1 MSKILDKIVIVDI
14 ESTCWNERDFYKT
27 KISEIIE
34 IGICTFDI
42 KTGEISEPESIIIK
56 PQYSS
61 VSKFCTELTTL
72 TQEIVDKGIKYE
84 DAIEYIKPKY
94 NIKNRIW
101 GSYGDYDRKMFFEM
115 SKLYKI
121 PYPFSQTHINIKSL
135 FAIVYK
141 LRKEIGTGKAIQF
154 LNMSFEGTEH
164 RAVDDVRNI
173 SKILKETLKYE

>member
-1 MSKILDKIVIVDI
+1 MSKILDKIVIVDV
-14 ESTCWNERDFYKT
+14 ESTCWKEKDYYKT

-42 KTGEISEPESIIIK
+42 KTGDISEPESVIIQ
-56 PQYSS
+56 PQYSE

-72 TQEIVDKGIKYE
+72 TQSDVDKGIKYE
-84 DAIEYIKPKY
+84 EAITYIQPKY
-94 NIKNRIW
+94 NLKNRIW

-121 PYPFSQTHINIKSL
+121 QYPFSQTHINIKSL
-135 FAIVYK
+135 FAIVHQ
-141 LRKEIGTGKAIQF
+141 LRKEVGTGKAIEL
-154 LNMSFEGTEH
+154 LNMTFEGTQH